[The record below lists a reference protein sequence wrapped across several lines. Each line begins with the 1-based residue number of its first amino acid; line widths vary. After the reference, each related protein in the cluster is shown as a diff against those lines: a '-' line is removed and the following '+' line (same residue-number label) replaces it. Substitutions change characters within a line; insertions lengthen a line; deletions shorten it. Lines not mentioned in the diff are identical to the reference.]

1 MNKLNL
7 YNSIEFKN
15 FLAATIVI
23 VWLIIILLCVLK
35 QCNINDT
42 LINNFNI
49 IISYIIGYYFG
60 SSQGSSVKNDILRNT
75 TANNNRII
83 KNKKTTEI
91 DE

>member
-1 MNKLNL
+1 MNKLST

-49 IISYIIGYYFG
+49 IISYSIGQYFG
-60 SSQGSSVKNDILRNT
+60 SSQGSSVNNDILRNT